1 MLYKSKDIKKSNLLN
16 YIKEERN
23 VSITLYDLTEQ
34 EKEIKAALQELE
46 ELEDKEAVERLVSIN
61 DLINAEI
68 VEKAEGII
76 YIARDIESDIST
88 IDDEIKRLQALKKRK
103 QNAYDRLKNMVKSC
117 LEKMGRKKIE
127 TPFGN
132 LTIRKNPDSIKI
144 IDESL
149 IPEEYIKTEVVK
161 KVDKKKIK
169 EWLKETGE
177 VICGTEVVSSTSL
190 LVPRAKKGD
199 E

>member
-1 MLYKSKDIKKSNLLN
+1 MST
-16 YIKEERN
+16 
-23 VSITLYDLTEQ
+23 TLYDLTEQ
-34 EKEIKAALQELE
+34 EKEIKSALQELE
-46 ELEDKEAVERLVSIN
+46 KLDDKEAVERLVTIS

-68 VEKAEGII
+68 IEKAEGII
-76 YIARDIESDIST
+76 YIAREIESDIGA
-88 IDDEIKRLQALKKRK
+88 IKDEINRLQALKKVK
-103 QNAYDRLKNMVKSC
+103 ENAYDRLKNMTKSC
-117 LEKMGRKKIE
+117 IEKMGRKKIE

-132 LTIRKNPDSIKI
+132 LTIRKNPDSIKV

-149 IPEEYIKTEVVK
+149 IPDEYIKTEVVK

-169 EWLKETGE
+169 DWLNKTGE

-190 LVPRAKKGD
+190 LVPKAKKGA

>member
-1 MLYKSKDIKKSNLLN
+1 MS
-16 YIKEERN
+16 
-23 VSITLYDLTEQ
+23 TLFNLTEQ
-34 EKEIKAALQELE
+34 EKEIKSALQELE
-46 ELEDKEAVERLVSIN
+46 ELDDKDAVERLVTIS

-68 VEKAEGII
+68 IEKAEGII
-76 YIARDIESDIST
+76 YIAREIESDIGA
-88 IDDEIKRLQALKKRK
+88 IKDEISRLQALKKVK
-103 QNAYDRLKNMVKSC
+103 ENAYDRLKNMTKSC
-117 LEKMGRKKIE
+117 IEKMGRKKIE

-132 LTIRKNPDSIKI
+132 LTIRKNPDSIKV

-149 IPEEYIKTEVVK
+149 IPDEYIKTEVVK

-169 EWLKETGE
+169 DWLNKTGE

-190 LVPRAKKGD
+190 LVPKAKKGA